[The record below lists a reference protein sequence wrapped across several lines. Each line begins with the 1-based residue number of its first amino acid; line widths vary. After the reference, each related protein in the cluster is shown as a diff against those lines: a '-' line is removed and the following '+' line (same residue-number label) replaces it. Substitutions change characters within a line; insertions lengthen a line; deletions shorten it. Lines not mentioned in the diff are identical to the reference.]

1 MLGVEIREVGGGDM
15 EEAVVAQEN
24 HLEDGE
30 CVISGELN
38 IILNAKVNSIHIQK
52 SFNLVF
58 YCHTQFEYSNI
69 V

>member
-38 IILNAKVNSIHIQK
+38 IIVYANKVNSIHNQK

-58 YCHTQFEYSNI
+58 Y
-69 V
+69 